1 MQLEQTLMSEDEEL
15 DFAAM
20 LEASFAE
27 EVPER
32 GDIVTGSIVAID
44 EQGLIVGIEG
54 MKRDGIVQRKDLERM
69 SADINSYN
77 IGDDID
83 VMIVRM
89 EDDDGNLV
97 LSVSQAQQTEDWK
110 KAEELLANDE
120 VWDGMVSD
128 ANRGGLIVQFGNLR
142 GFVPASHVLDLPRG
156 LNEDERKMR
165 MQRLVGTSISLKVI
179 EVNRKRRRLVFSQR
193 DAQRDS
199 RDARKEV
206 LLDQLHEGE
215 VRKGVVS
222 GLRDFGAF
230 VDLGGADGLIH
241 ISELAWHRVNH
252 PREVL
257 KVGDEV
263 QVYILRLDAEGKRIG
278 LSLKRLQE
286 NPWSVV
292 DELYHV
298 GQLVEGIVSRVAQFG
313 AFVSLDPGIEALL
326 HTSQIADP
334 VPEDPSLV
342 VHEGQRLLMR
352 VISIEAD
359 KQRLGLSLKEV
370 TDEEKQRAQQAKAEL
385 DAEAAAQAE
394 LNIEAEAEDDSA
406 EPQDELSI
414 EAAEDAG
421 AEPQAELS
429 VEAPAKAAED
439 TSTEPQADGG
449 AEALNSVQLQEQTE

>member
-1 MQLEQTLMSEDEEL
+1 MQINDFQAAIDESL
-15 DFAAM
+15 DFAAL

-27 EVPER
+27 ETPER
-32 GDIVTGSIVAID
+32 GDIVTGMIVAVD
-44 EQGLIVGIEG
+44 GQGLIVGIDG
-54 MKRDGIVQRKDLERM
+54 MKRDGVVQRKDLERM
-69 SADINSYN
+69 ALEPSRFS
-77 IGDDID
+77 IGDEID
-83 VMIVRM
+83 VMILRV
-89 EDDDGNLV
+89 EDEDGNLL
-97 LSVSQAQQTEDWK
+97 LSLSQAQQTEDWK
-110 KAEELLANDE
+110 RAEELMNTDG
-120 VWDGMVSD
+120 VWEGVVAD
-128 ANRGGLIVQFGNLR
+128 ANRGGLIVPFGNLR

-165 MQRLVGTSISLKVI
+165 MVRMVGQPISLKVI

-193 DAQRDS
+193 DAQRGT
-199 RDARKEV
+199 REARKEV
-206 LLDQLHEGE
+206 LLDQLREGE

-263 QVYILRLDAEGKRIG
+263 QVYILRLDSEGKRIG

-286 NPWSVV
+286 NPWATVE
-292 DELYHV
+292 ELYHV
-298 GQLVEGIVSRVAQFG
+298 GQLVEGTVSRVAQFG

-370 TDEEKQRAQQAKAEL
+370 TEEEKARWQASKGQPVQ
-385 DAEAAAQAE
+385 AAPA
-394 LNIEAEAEDDSA
+394 EAEAEA
-406 EPQDELSI
+406 
-414 EAAEDAG
+414 EAATEI
-421 AEPQAELS
+421 EP
-429 VEAPAKAAED
+429 
-439 TSTEPQADGG
+439 
-449 AEALNSVQLQEQTE
+449 VQ

>member
-1 MQLEQTLMSEDEEL
+1 MQIEATSVLEDSEL
-15 DFAAM
+15 DFAAL

-27 EVPER
+27 ETPER
-32 GDIVTGSIVAID
+32 GDIVTGVVVAVD

-54 MKRDGIVQRKDLERM
+54 MKRDGIVLRKDLERM
-69 SADINSYN
+69 GTDIDKYHV
-77 IGDDID
+77 DDEID
-83 VMIVRM
+83 VMIVRV
-89 EDDDGNLV
+89 EDEDGNLL

-110 KAEELLANDE
+110 RAEELMETDG
-120 VWDGMVSD
+120 VWEGVVAD
-128 ANRGGLIVQFGNLR
+128 ANRGGLIVPFGNLR

-165 MQRLVGTSISLKVI
+165 MSRLVGETISLKVI

-193 DAQRDS
+193 DANRGTREQ
-199 RDARKEV
+199 RKEV
-206 LLDQLHEGE
+206 LLDQLQEGE

-263 QVYILRLDAEGKRIG
+263 EVYILRLDAEGKRIG
-278 LSLKRLQE
+278 LSLKRLQD
-286 NPWSVV
+286 NPWAMVE
-292 DELYHV
+292 DLYHI
-298 GQLVEGIVSRVAQFG
+298 GQLVEGVVSRVAQFG

-326 HTSQIADP
+326 HTSQIAEP
-334 VPEDPSLV
+334 PPEDPTLV

-352 VISIEAD
+352 VISVEAD

-370 TDEEKQRAQQAKAEL
+370 TEEEKARWREARAAAQQ
-385 DAEAAAQAE
+385 EAAAEATDETVAE
-394 LNIEAEAEDDSA
+394 LVEQEDGSA
-406 EPQDELSI
+406 LEINP
-414 EAAEDAG
+414 
-421 AEPQAELS
+421 
-429 VEAPAKAAED
+429 VE
-439 TSTEPQADGG
+439 
-449 AEALNSVQLQEQTE
+449 

>member
-1 MQLEQTLMSEDEEL
+1 MQLERTLELEDNEL
-15 DFAAM
+15 DFAAL

-27 EVPER
+27 EAPER
-32 GDIVTGSIVAID
+32 GDIVTGTIVAID

-69 SADINSYN
+69 SVDIDTYIVGADL
-77 IGDDID
+77 D

-89 EDDDGNLV
+89 EDEDGNLV

-110 KAEELLANDE
+110 KAEDLLANDE
-120 VWDGMVSD
+120 VWDGAVSD

-165 MQRLVGTSISLKVI
+165 MQRLVGQPISLKVI

-206 LLDQLHEGE
+206 LLDQLREGE
-215 VRKGVVS
+215 VRSGVVS

-252 PREVL
+252 PKEVL

-286 NPWSVV
+286 NPWAVV
-292 DELYHV
+292 DDLYHI
-298 GQLVEGIVSRVAQFG
+298 GQLVEGVVSRVAQFG

-326 HTSQIADP
+326 HTSQIAEP
-334 VPEDPSLV
+334 PPEDPSLV
-342 VHEGQRLLMR
+342 VHEGQHLLMR
-352 VISIEAD
+352 VISIESD

-370 TDEEKQRAQQAKAEL
+370 SDEEKQRWQQAKA
-385 DAEAAAQAE
+385 DAAPVAVAE
-394 LNIEAEAEDDSA
+394 EISA
-406 EPQDELSI
+406 EPTDDGSQ
-414 EAAEDAG
+414 
-421 AEPQAELS
+421 EPI
-429 VEAPAKAAED
+429 V
-439 TSTEPQADGG
+439 
-449 AEALNSVQLQEQTE
+449 SVQLEEQAE